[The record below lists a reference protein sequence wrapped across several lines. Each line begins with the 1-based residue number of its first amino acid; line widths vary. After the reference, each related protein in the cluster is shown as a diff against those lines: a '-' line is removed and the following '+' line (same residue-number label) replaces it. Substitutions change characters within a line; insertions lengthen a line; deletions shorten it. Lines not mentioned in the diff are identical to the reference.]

1 MSVEKTNCARVVAD
15 LRRGTMTPQEESHL
29 FVCRSCRGE
38 ARLAAAWKAMPSP
51 RDLERADSIDEA
63 FVHGVLRRVREDRL
77 RRVRRRLGIAA
88 AAALLFFFAAGLGQ
102 RANASP
108 PDDGDE
114 TYAQMVTASPDAILP
129 SE

>member
-1 MSVEKTNCARVVAD
+1 MSIEKTSCARVVAD
-15 LRRGTMTPQEESHL
+15 LRRGTLTPREESHL

-51 RDLERADSIDEA
+51 RDGERADPVDES
-63 FVHGVLRRVREDRL
+63 FVQGVLRRVREDRL
-77 RRVRRRLGIAA
+77 RRVRRRMGIAA

-114 TYAQMVTASPDAILP
+114 SYAPIVTASPDSVLP
-129 SE
+129 TE

>member
-1 MSVEKTNCARVVAD
+1 MSAEKTSCPRVVAD
-15 LRRGTMTPQEESHL
+15 LRKGTLTPREESHL

-51 RDLERADSIDEA
+51 RDLEKADSVDES
-63 FVHGVLRRVREDRL
+63 FVRGVLRRVREDRM
-77 RRVRRRLGIAA
+77 RRVRRRLGVAA

-108 PDDGDE
+108 PEDGDE
-114 TYAQMVTASPDAILP
+114 SYAQIVTASPDSILP
-129 SE
+129 E